1 MMWILVLGF
10 LTCQLHLARLMEVW
24 NLFFAA
30 ASSTPGQ
37 SVVFHTA
44 NCLQGFANAYLV
56 AHPFAR
62 P

>member
-1 MMWILVLGF
+1 MWILVSGF
-10 LTCQLHLARLMEVW
+10 LTCQLHLARLMEAW

-37 SVVFHTA
+37 IMFNTT

-56 AHPFAR
+56 ADPFAK